1 MHMWRIDAYENPEP
15 APRAPYQAPSRA
27 PINAPLICKDFFT
40 DRLAVSEPEITAK
53 NHANSCIESMFIFCY
68 QILEIFIK
76 SMLSA
81 V

>member
-1 MHMWRIDAYENPEP
+1 MWRIDAYENPEP

-40 DRLAVSEPEITAK
+40 GRLAVSEPEITVE
-53 NHANSCIESMFIFCY
+53 NYANSCIESTFIFCY
-68 QILEIFIK
+68 QRLEIFIK